1 MNRNY
6 HQDPDILH
14 VGCEEPHAYLIPYH
28 NIESALKD
36 ERTNS
41 KQFESLCGEWD
52 FRFYRSVDQVGDP
65 ADPSILQWD
74 SIPVPMSWQML
85 LDREYDKP
93 FYDDTNYPIP
103 VNPPY
108 VPRMNPCGLY
118 RRFLNID
125 GRTLQE
131 KQTYLIFEGVDSCF
145 YLYINGQWVGY
156 SQVSHS
162 TSEFAVSGYLK
173 EGINE
178 IRVLVLKW
186 CDGTYLEDQDKI
198 RLSGIFREVYLLHRD
213 PVHIRD
219 LYIRTVVSDSMR
231 DAEIQVQADITG
243 DSTIR
248 YELLDVLGNPVTEG
262 TVDTQDGKTEFALDV
277 NHPLLWNDE
286 TPYLYKLLLTCGEEH
301 FCQFVGIRRFEIHG
315 RVLYVNG
322 KAVKG
327 KGMNRHDSHPETGAA
342 VTLEHMLRDL
352 FILKAHNVNMIRTAH
367 YPNDPRFLGLCDKLG
382 FYVCD
387 EADVESHG
395 MDYAEG
401 YGRNTL
407 SDDPAWTEAYVDRGR
422 RLMEPDKNH
431 ACVIMWSVGNESGI
445 GQNLKA
451 IADYYHERMPGCIVH
466 SERYNYI
473 EHLLNIKDPTVEGFE
488 RYLEVPYMD
497 IDSRM
502 YASPEDC
509 LYKYLEDENRTRPYF
524 LCEFCHAMGNGPG
537 DLKAY
542 WDIIWKYD
550 CFFGGCIWEFCDH
563 TVNAGTPEEP
573 VYLYGGDFGD
583 VPNGANFCTDGMV
596 YPDRRLHSGLLE
608 YKQVIRPCVLTQF
621 DQKTGEIH
629 LFNRRYFTALSD
641 LDLYWTVEVNG
652 VKVKEGW
659 LAGLGIHPQKEKV
672 FKLPIMDLPL
682 DSEYCYLNLYYK
694 SNEPKPWAPAGYEVG
709 NEQIHLESAAAV
721 KEKPQR
727 AAILGL
733 EETSL
738 EFIIRDGETEYY
750 VDRLQGNIN
759 RICKKEVELLA
770 SPIEFNIWRA
780 PTDND
785 RNLRLEWEKR
795 GYDRTWT
802 DCRYLKC
809 IENSGQKIVLE
820 AEYALCATSMS
831 LLADVKVQY
840 IWEPGRGVKMS
851 YEVKMRLEQEVS
863 LPRLGIQFTMP
874 AGYENLRY
882 YGLGPFESY
891 QDKRLASTVGLYNT
905 TVTDH
910 FEPYIKPQENMAHAD
925 TVWTE
930 IGDGNG
936 GLLILRT
943 EETSKFSF
951 NCAHY
956 TPLQLTKTLHNH
968 ELTPLAET
976 VLNIDWMQCG
986 IGSNSCG
993 PKLAEEYALKES
1005 FYQYSFRL
1013 MPYGGETDP
1022 FDEI

>member
-1 MNRNY
+1 MNKNF
-6 HQDPDILH
+6 HQDPSILH
-14 VGCEEPHAYLIPYH
+14 VGCEDPHAYLIPYQ
-28 NIESALKD
+28 NQETAIKD
-36 ERTNS
+36 VREDSDRLD
-41 KQFESLCGEWD
+41 SLCGIWD
-52 FRFYRSVDQVGDP
+52 FRFYPAADQVENPTDP
-65 ADPSILQWD
+65 ILEEWD
-74 SIPVPMSWQML
+74 NIPVPMSWQML
-85 LDREYDKP
+85 MDRGYDQP

-118 RRFLNID
+118 RRFFRVD
-125 GRTLQE
+125 GKILEE

-145 YLYINGQWVGY
+145 YLYINEHFVGY

-162 TSEFAVSGYLK
+162 TSEFAISKYLK

-219 LYIRTVVSDSMR
+219 LYIRTKVADTMR
-231 DAEIQVQADITG
+231 EAQIHVQAEVTG
-243 DSTIR
+243 DAGIR
-248 YELLDVLGNPVTEG
+248 YELRDVLGNPVISG
-262 TVDTQDGKTEFALDV
+262 DATVKDGIAEFRIDV
-277 NHPLLWNDE
+277 HHPLLWNDE

-301 FCQFVGIRRFEIHG
+301 FCQFVGIRRFEIKD

-342 VTLEHMLRDL
+342 VTLDHMLRDL
-352 FILKAHNVNMIRTAH
+352 LILKAHNVNMVRTAH
-367 YPNDPRFLGLCDKLG
+367 YPNDPRFPGLCDKLG

-407 SDDPAWTEAYVDRGR
+407 SDDPIWTEAYVDRGR
-422 RLMEPDKNH
+422 RLMEQDKNH

-451 IADYYHERMPGCIVH
+451 IADYYHERMPDCIVH

-473 EHLLNIKDPTVEGFE
+473 EHLLNIKEPTVEGFE
-488 RYLEVPYMD
+488 RYLEVPYID

-509 LYKYLEDENRTRPYF
+509 LHKYVEDTNRTRPYF

-537 DLKAY
+537 DLKTY

-550 CFFGGCIWEFCDH
+550 CFFGGCIWEYCDH
-563 TVNAGTPEEP
+563 TVNAGTTEKP

-596 YPDRRLHSGLLE
+596 YPDRRPHSGLLE

-621 DQKTGEIH
+621 DQKTGEIR
-629 LFNRRYFTALSD
+629 LLNRRYFTALSD

-652 VKVKEGW
+652 VKVKEGR
-659 LAGLGIHPQKEKV
+659 LAGLGIHPQKEET
-672 FKLPIMDLPL
+672 FKLPITDLPL

-694 SNEPKPWAPAGYEVG
+694 SNEPKPWAPVGHEVG
-709 NEQIHLESAAAV
+709 MEQLHLEATAAA
-721 KEKPQR
+721 KEKPQPTS
-727 AAILGL
+727 ALEL

-738 EFIIRDGETEYY
+738 TYTVRDGETEYFM
-750 VDRLQGNIN
+750 DRLSGNIC
-759 RICKKEVELLA
+759 RIYNQETEWLD
-770 SPIEFNIWRA
+770 SPVEFNIWRA

-802 DCRYLKC
+802 DCRYCEC
-809 IENSGQKIVLE
+809 IGRSEQKITIE

-831 LLADVKVQY
+831 VLADVKVQY
-840 IWEPGRGVKMS
+840 IWEAGRGVTIS
-851 YEVKMRLEQEVS
+851 YEVKMRREQEVS
-863 LPRLGIQFTMP
+863 LPRLGIQFMMP
-874 AGYENLRY
+874 AGYEKLRY
-882 YGLGPFESY
+882 FGLGPMESY
-891 QDKRLASTVGLYNT
+891 QDKRLASMMGLYET
-905 TVTDH
+905 TVTEH

-925 TVWTE
+925 TVWAE
-930 IGDGNG
+930 ISANG
-936 GLLILRT
+936 QGLRIFKT
-943 EETSKFSF
+943 QETPEFSF

-956 TPLQLTKTLHNH
+956 TPFQLTKTLHNH
-968 ELTPLAET
+968 ELTPIPET
-976 VLNIDWMQCG
+976 VVNVDWMQCG

-993 PKLAEEYALKES
+993 PKLAERYALKES
-1005 FYQYSFRL
+1005 FYKYAFRL
-1013 MPYGGETDP
+1013 MPFSGDIDP
-1022 FDEI
+1022 FTEI